1 MLKMTEKQQKEIH
14 VHDVLIVGAGPAGL
28 AVAARL
34 SEHLPAANFTD
45 DEHRRFHWIKR
56 HAKQAS
62 VKHSKSGT
70 ETRRA
75 SSIPS
80 GQHAEL
86 DLCVLDATGDR
97 WMARW
102 DHLFKQF
109 DIPHLRSPM
118 FFHIDPA
125 ERDGL
130 LSYAH
135 MNDRSGE
142 LRELKGCVGKELSKH
157 QRRKKREGSRR
168 QTRTESAVNER
179 DRNDYFVPSTPLFK
193 SHCNCLTDRY
203 DLNHDVV
210 AHEAV
215 EDIRYGTHQH
225 VSDEGKIFTV
235 RTDQTTHH
243 AKIVVLAVGGS
254 PPEIPGGLSA
264 AEQEGATHAMHLK
277 QMPSPATQQKT
288 AAGSRTNVAVV
299 GGGLTSAQL
308 ADLAIR
314 RGVSKVWLVVRG
326 PLRVKHFDLGLE
338 WVGKFRNFE
347 QAAFWNAESHAER
360 WEKIRAARGGGSV
373 TPHYR
378 KVLER
383 HVADGRLAILQHTTI
398 RSRRWDPC
406 SKTWA
411 VSLSSSSSGSE
422 QQQQLLPPI
431 DHIYFATGVPGNF
444 ATLPFL
450 QSMCADYPIESCGGL
465 PCITENMAWRDDVPL
480 FVAGR
485 FAALQLGP
493 GAPNLIGARIGAER
507 IAWAIQDTLGGR
519 GEGDGPGADSGPSSF
534 DYVAGRGSRF
544 DALANVTSGVGADEE
559 G

>member
-1 MLKMTEKQQKEIH
+1 MTEVH

-28 AVAARL
+28 AIAARL

-70 ETRRA
+70 ETRHA
-75 SSIPS
+75 SSILS

-102 DHLFKQF
+102 DNLFKQF

-157 QRRKKREGSRR
+157 QRKKREGSRR
-168 QTRTESAVNER
+168 QIRAESTVDER

-203 DLNHDVV
+203 DLNHDIVT
-210 AHEAV
+210 HEVV
-215 EDIRYGTHQH
+215 EDIRYDALQH
-225 VSDEGKIFTV
+225 LSDEGKIFTV
-235 RTDQTTHH
+235 KTNQTTHY
-243 AKIVVLAVGGS
+243 AKIVVLAVGGN
-254 PPEIPGGLSA
+254 PPEIPGGLCFT
-264 AEQEGATHAMHLK
+264 EQEGATHAMHLK
-277 QMPSPATQQKT
+277 QMPCPATRLKI
-288 AAGSRTNVAVV
+288 AAGSRTNVVVV

-314 RGVSKVWLVVRG
+314 RGVSKVWLVMRG
-326 PLRVKHFDLGLE
+326 PLKIKHFDIGLE

-347 QAAFWNAESHAER
+347 QAAFWNSESNEER
-360 WEKIRAARGGGSV
+360 WEKIKKARNGGSI

-378 KVLER
+378 KILEK
-383 HVADGRLAILQHTTI
+383 HVASGRLTILQHTTI
-398 RSRRWDPC
+398 QSRQWDPT

-411 VSLSSSSSGSE
+411 VSLSGSE
-422 QQQQLLPPI
+422 QLLPLI
-431 DHIYFATGVPGNF
+431 DHIYFATGVPSNF

-450 QSMCADYPIESCGGL
+450 QSMCSDYPIESCGGM

-507 IAWAIQDTLGGR
+507 IAWSIQDALGGR
-519 GEGDGPGADSGPSSF
+519 EGAKPVKSGPSSF

-544 DALANVTSGVGADEE
+544 DALANVTAGVGADDE
-559 G
+559 